1 MSKIWAFI
9 SKHKLVILLLLIV
22 GYLLFNNNLLPKSST
37 VSRSTPR
44 QTLDQSAP
52 RAGVSQES
60 LPESAPAPTE
70 TQDRMTIKETSLSLV
85 VKDVSG
91 ALDGISK
98 KAGELGGFLT
108 DSQLDVGEGATSGT
122 VTVRVPEARR
132 QEAINEFKKMGV
144 KVVGES
150 VRGYDVTDEYVD
162 LNARLA
168 VLTKTKAK
176 FEAILTSATSVSDL
190 LEVQREL
197 VDIQSQ
203 IDSVVGQQKYLE
215 QSAKLALVTVYLSTD
230 ELSLPYTPDQ
240 AWRPNVVFKQA
251 VRSLVGFARGLGG
264 LVIWIGVFTPVWLP
278 AAVIFRWLAHRRKLR
293 KHAGLNTTPSS

>member
-1 MSKIWAFI
+1 MSKLWAFVI
-9 SKHKLVILLLLIV
+9 KHKLVILLLLVV

-37 VSRSTPR
+37 VSKSTPR
-44 QTLDQSAP
+44 QTLEQSLP
-52 RAGVSQES
+52 TAGVSRES

-98 KAGELGGFLT
+98 KAEELGGFLT
-108 DSQLDVGEGATSGT
+108 DSKLDVGEGVTSGT
-122 VTVRVPEARR
+122 VTIRVPEARR
-132 QEAINEFKKMGV
+132 QEAINEFKKMAV
-144 KVVGES
+144 KVVSES
-150 VRGYDVTDEYVD
+150 VSGYDVTDEYVD

-176 FEAILTSATSVSDL
+176 FEAILASATSVSDL

-197 VDIQSQ
+197 VDVQSQ

-251 VRSLVGFARGLGG
+251 TRSLVGFARSLGS
-264 LVIWIGVFTPVWLP
+264 LAIWIGVFTPVWLP
-278 AAVIFRWLAHRRKLR
+278 AAVIFKWLRHRNKLR
-293 KHAGLNTTPSS
+293 KHAGPNTTPSS